1 MFLNDLFFCFE
12 KLFLWKWK
20 MPESGLFYLAVY
32 STWRLPLLG
41 DFVSLKEEKAQ
52 NAHTAES
59 L

>member
-1 MFLNDLFFCFE
+1 
-12 KLFLWKWK
+12 

-32 STWRLPLLG
+32 STWRFTLLG
-41 DFVSLKEEKAQ
+41 GLVSLKEEKAQ